1 VNEPLPSSEV
11 RRLAKALVVGGTVI
25 YSDHALIEMGKDK
38 LTKPEVERVLRAGSA
53 GDGEWENGSWRYQM
67 GTPGIVVV
75 IAFRSA
81 TALVIVTAW
90 RKRR

>member
-1 VNEPLPSSEV
+1 MNEPLLASEV
-11 RRLAKALVVGGTVI
+11 RRLARAIVATGTVI
-25 YSDHALIEMGKDK
+25 YTAHALEEMAKDK
-38 LTKPEVERVLRAGSA
+38 LTKADIEGVLRGGSA
-53 GDGEWENGSWRYQM
+53 GEGEWEHGSWRYQLW
-67 GTPGIVVV
+67 TRGIVVV